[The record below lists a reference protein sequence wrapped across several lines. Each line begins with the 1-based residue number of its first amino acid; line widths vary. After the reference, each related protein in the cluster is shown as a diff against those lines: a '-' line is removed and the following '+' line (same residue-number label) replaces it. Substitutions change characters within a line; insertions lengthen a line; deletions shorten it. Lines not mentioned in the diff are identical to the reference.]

1 MCGIYGFIKASR
13 RSFHKDILRNMGL
26 SLNHRGPDQSG
37 KFVDDFIEMG
47 IERLSILDIEKGNQP
62 IFSNNKRYIIVHN
75 GEIYNYQELRKKLE
89 KLGFIFSTNTDT
101 ELIVNLYQYK
111 KYKCLDDLNGMFV
124 FAIYDSLKKEIF
136 IGRDRYGIKPLYFF
150 AKNKEFIFSSEL
162 KGILQHPA
170 VESTISP
177 DAIDLYLS
185 MEYVP
190 APFSIFND
198 IEKLEQAHYLKF
210 SNGVIKK
217 MKWYELSYA
226 PKITLKHENEY
237 IDNLDNLISDSVK
250 MRTLSDVPI
259 GCFLSGG
266 LDSSLITYY
275 LTKSM
280 DNTLKTFNIS
290 FEDSSFDESKYA
302 SEIADYFGTNH
313 NSEIFS
319 SDKMIHI
326 LPNIWKMM
334 DEPFADPSLLPT
346 YLLTFFT
353 NKQVKVALSGDG
365 GDEVFAGY
373 PTYLA
378 HKIDKYIPEFSH
390 SLIRF
395 ISNLFPVNFNN
406 MSFDFKLNQ
415 FSKGLGYKNTLKH
428 QYWLGSFNGYEKKK
442 NYTENFKNSLADISN
457 LNNILKN
464 KINDSLF
471 DNDWEMHLLQDF
483 YFYLQDDMLVKIDR
497 TSMANSLEVRVPFL
511 DHNVVDF
518 VAKIPKELKYKT
530 LTSKYILKRL
540 GNKYLPNHISN
551 RSKKGFGIPIAN
563 WLCDILKEPMQDII
577 QNPNSF
583 INSIFEKK
591 YTSRLMQKHL
601 DRKQNNRKLLW
612 TLFVLENWHNN
623 QKNITTFN

>member
-217 MKWYELSYA
+217 
-226 PKITLKHENEY
+226 NEM
-237 IDNLDNLISDSVK
+237 V
-250 MRTLSDVPI
+250 
-259 GCFLSGG
+259 
-266 LDSSLITYY
+266 
-275 LTKSM
+275 
-280 DNTLKTFNIS
+280 
-290 FEDSSFDESKYA
+290 
-302 SEIADYFGTNH
+302 
-313 NSEIFS
+313 
-319 SDKMIHI
+319 
-326 LPNIWKMM
+326 
-334 DEPFADPSLLPT
+334 
-346 YLLTFFT
+346 
-353 NKQVKVALSGDG
+353 
-365 GDEVFAGY
+365 
-373 PTYLA
+373 
-378 HKIDKYIPEFSH
+378 
-390 SLIRF
+390 
-395 ISNLFPVNFNN
+395 
-406 MSFDFKLNQ
+406 
-415 FSKGLGYKNTLKH
+415 
-428 QYWLGSFNGYEKKK
+428 
-442 NYTENFKNSLADISN
+442 
-457 LNNILKN
+457 
-464 KINDSLF
+464 
-471 DNDWEMHLLQDF
+471 
-483 YFYLQDDMLVKIDR
+483 
-497 TSMANSLEVRVPFL
+497 
-511 DHNVVDF
+511 
-518 VAKIPKELKYKT
+518 
-530 LTSKYILKRL
+530 
-540 GNKYLPNHISN
+540 
-551 RSKKGFGIPIAN
+551 
-563 WLCDILKEPMQDII
+563 
-577 QNPNSF
+577 
-583 INSIFEKK
+583 
-591 YTSRLMQKHL
+591 
-601 DRKQNNRKLLW
+601 
-612 TLFVLENWHNN
+612 
-623 QKNITTFN
+623 